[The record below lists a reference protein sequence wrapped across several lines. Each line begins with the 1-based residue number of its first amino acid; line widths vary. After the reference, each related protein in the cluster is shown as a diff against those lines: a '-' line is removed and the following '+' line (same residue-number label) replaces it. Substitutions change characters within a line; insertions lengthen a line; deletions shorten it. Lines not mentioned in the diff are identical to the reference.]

1 MFNSLKF
8 LAALHYKIRSTAPS
22 RRTARPVLLN
32 SPRDAA
38 AIQNMHSCPHLRTSR
53 VHVFTE
59 IYGNLALSPTQSRQS
74 FSARHQ
80 KPAAFLR
87 KRRNFYSWRG
97 KAPIYIKPS
106 LGNCSW
112 HAWSMSPSFSR
123 KGKRKH
129 FKWSFIKNGIWVL
142 WIVDLDN
149 KNLNGNT
156 SIYQLFEV
164 ELS

>member
-1 MFNSLKF
+1 MFYSLKI

-22 RRTARPVLLN
+22 RRTAWRVLLN
-32 SPRDAA
+32 LPRDAA
-38 AIQNMHSCPHLRTSR
+38 AIQNMHLCPHLRTSR
-53 VHVFTE
+53 VHVFTV
-59 IYGNLALSPTQSRQS
+59 IYGDLALSPTQSGQS
-74 FSARHQ
+74 LSTRHQ

-87 KRRNFYSWRG
+87 KSRNFYSWQG

-112 HAWSMSPSFSR
+112 HAWSMSPSFGR
-123 KGKRKH
+123 KGNRKR

-142 WIVDLDN
+142 WTVDLDN

-156 SIYQLFEV
+156 SIYQLFKV
-164 ELS
+164 DS